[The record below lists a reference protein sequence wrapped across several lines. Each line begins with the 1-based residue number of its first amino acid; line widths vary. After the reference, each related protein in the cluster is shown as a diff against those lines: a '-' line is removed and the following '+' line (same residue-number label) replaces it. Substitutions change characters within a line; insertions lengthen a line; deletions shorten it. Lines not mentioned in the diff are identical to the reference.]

1 MALASTGSV
10 RALTTNI
17 DILAGRSNMVGRG
30 ILTSENRIDMS
41 RILNWDEKCLHEAV
55 EQLFH
60 DRPTGVSPD
69 AQFARTLADRDPD
82 VVIGLIP
89 AAVGGTSLQNRIG
102 FLANNA
108 IVLRNDALKG
118 GGKLKGVIWYQGSFG
133 CFPKLP
139 FVVGEL
145 GAHLE
150 NFKVNGRLAGGD
162 WREVNCQ
169 LALLVNNLP
178 YTRLVSSKGVMP
190 NSDAFH
196 LDTPSTW
203 LNAALSLLT
212 ERNARITTPV
222 EKKAEG
228 ARPTRGPPRLAMTA
242 GGSSGSERPC
252 ARFISRPDSS
262 IP

>member
-41 RILNWDEKCLHEAV
+41 RILNWDEKGLHEAV

-118 GGKLKGVIWYQGSFG
+118 GGKL
-133 CFPKLP
+133 
-139 FVVGEL
+139 
-145 GAHLE
+145 
-150 NFKVNGRLAGGD
+150 N
-162 WREVNCQ
+162 
-169 LALLVNNLP
+169 
-178 YTRLVSSKGVMP
+178 TRLVSSKGVMP

-242 GGSSGSERPC
+242 GGSSGSERQC